1 MFNIDQLRHDIE
13 ALIRDNPDLADDE
26 VLRADMLDGETDL
39 YSVLT
44 ALVEASA
51 EAKSMQSAIGERLQ
65 ALVARRARF
74 DRRVEF
80 LRDLMLKVLQSA
92 DLKKIELADAT
103 LSQRAGIPHLIGE
116 PDVDALPDEFVR
128 IKRVVDA
135 SAIREALINHREVP
149 GLVLSNAPP
158 SLMIKVK

>member
-39 YSVLT
+39 YSALT
-44 ALVEASA
+44 ALVEACA

-65 ALVARRARF
+65 ALTARRARLS
-74 DRRVEF
+74 RRADH
-80 LRDLMLKVLQSA
+80 LRDLMLKILQSA
-92 DLKKIELADAT
+92 DLKRIELADAT
-103 LSQRAGIPHLIGE
+103 LSQRAGIPQVIGE

-128 IKRVVDA
+128 IKRVADA
-135 SAIREALINHREVP
+135 GAIREALINHREVP
-149 GLVLSNAPP
+149 GLVMSNAPP